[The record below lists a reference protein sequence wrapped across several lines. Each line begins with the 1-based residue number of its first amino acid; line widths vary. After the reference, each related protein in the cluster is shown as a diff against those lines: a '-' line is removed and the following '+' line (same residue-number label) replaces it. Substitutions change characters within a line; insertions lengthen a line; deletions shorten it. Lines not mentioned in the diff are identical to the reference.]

1 MELHS
6 QNTAYALRYTDSE
19 RRAYMRSLQTIPL
32 NITRCYSSRVVA
44 TARIEEEPRF
54 VIQK

>member
-32 NITRCYSSRVVA
+32 NITRCYSSRMVA